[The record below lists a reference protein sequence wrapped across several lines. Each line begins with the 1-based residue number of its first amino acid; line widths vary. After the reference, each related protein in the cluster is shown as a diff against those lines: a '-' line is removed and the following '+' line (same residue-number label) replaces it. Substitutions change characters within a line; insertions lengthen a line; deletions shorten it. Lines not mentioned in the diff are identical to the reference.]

1 MPLTAAERAQ
11 RYREK
16 LKENQGK
23 YAEHKHKD
31 RQRKLRQRLTLTNKQ
46 KENHLANHRKA
57 QRHYRERLKEK
68 KGDQSPPG

>member
-1 MPLTAAERAQ
+1 MPMTAAERAQ

-46 KENHLANHRKA
+46 NENVWHVSCETNDVVHKRPSLTTLL
-57 QRHYRERLKEK
+57 QSRL
-68 KGDQSPPG
+68 